1 MAQPSHVK
9 RGTQGPSKGI
19 MPQCRNSTSFSS
31 MNQPA
36 PRTKA
41 KARALNGNKKT
52 QAQNALQLAG
62 YNPIEV
68 HIGLANKY
76 NYMITNSTNWRGGDA
91 SGKEIETYVK
101 ELTKINETLA
111 SYYSSKAPIET
122 SVDAPTIEDSVTS
135 DAPIDDN
142 APLSPQE
149 LMKARRNMISRLD
162 DKL

>member
-1 MAQPSHVK
+1 
-9 RGTQGPSKGI
+9 
-19 MPQCRNSTSFSS
+19 

-36 PRTKA
+36 PKTKA
-41 KARALNGNKKT
+41 KAQAYNRSKKT
-52 QAQNALQLAG
+52 QAQQALQTAG

-68 HIGLANKY
+68 HIGLAQKY
-76 NYMITNSTNWRGGDA
+76 NKMIVENTNWRGGEA

-122 SVDAPTIEDSVTS
+122 SVDDMAIEESITV
-135 DAPIDDN
+135 DAPVDPK
-142 APLSPQE
+142 APLTQKE
-149 LMKARRNMISRLD
+149 LMDARRKMIGRLE

>member
-1 MAQPSHVK
+1 MPKPSHVQ
-9 RGTQGPSKGI
+9 RGTQQKSKGI

-31 MNQPA
+31 TNQPA

-41 KARALNGNKKT
+41 KAQAFNRSKKT
-52 QAQNALQLAG
+52 QAQQALQNAG
-62 YNPIEV
+62 YNPIQV
-68 HIGLANKY
+68 HIGLAEKY
-76 NYMITNSTNWRGGDA
+76 NKMIVDNTNWRGGEA

-122 SVDAPTIEDSVTS
+122 SVESTSIEDSVTA
-135 DAPIDDN
+135 DAPVDPS
-142 APLSPQE
+142 APLTPKE
-149 LMKARRNMISRLD
+149 LMEARRSMIGRLE